1 MQIIIEVF
9 HRTHL
14 GKDLLDDVFMIAEN
28 IFELVWLEIV
38 ARLQIDIFSER
49 ETAEIVTLHNTM
61 SSGFSSFKRI
71 TLEPV
76 NTIFNS
82 GYKS

>member
-38 ARLQIDIFSER
+38 ARLQIDIF
-49 ETAEIVTLHNTM
+49 TM
-61 SSGFSSFKRI
+61 PLSSGFSSFKRM

>member
-14 GKDLLDDVFMIAEN
+14 GKDLLDDVLMIAEN

-38 ARLQIDIFSER
+38 ARLQIDIFSE
-49 ETAEIVTLHNTM
+49 
-61 SSGFSSFKRI
+61 
-71 TLEPV
+71 
-76 NTIFNS
+76 
-82 GYKS
+82 